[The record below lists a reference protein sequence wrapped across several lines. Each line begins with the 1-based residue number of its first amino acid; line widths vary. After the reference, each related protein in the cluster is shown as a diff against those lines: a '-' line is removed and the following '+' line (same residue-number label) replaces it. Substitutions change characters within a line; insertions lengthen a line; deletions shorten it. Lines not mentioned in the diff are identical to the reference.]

1 MFSSQ
6 VKRSAGTRPNTPVFE
21 EEDQE
26 NPEDQNDEVD
36 ELHDDYNEEF
46 VDSHPQPVPS
56 LFSGGIKDRLGPSV
70 FSKPESRPAGTWL
83 QYSSVS
89 YSLFLK
95 QCSCRSWAF

>member
-26 NPEDQNDEVD
+26 NPEDQNDDVD

-46 VDSHPQPVPS
+46 VGSHPLPVLS

-70 FSKPESRPAGTWL
+70 FSKPEPRPAGLRL
-83 QYSSVS
+83 QYSSVIR
-89 YSLFLK
+89 YF
-95 QCSCRSWAF
+95 

>member
-26 NPEDQNDEVD
+26 NPEDQNDDVD

-70 FSKPESRPAGTWL
+70 FSKPEPRPAGQL
-83 QYSSVS
+83 INAMQCS

-95 QCSCRSWAF
+95 QCSYRSWAF